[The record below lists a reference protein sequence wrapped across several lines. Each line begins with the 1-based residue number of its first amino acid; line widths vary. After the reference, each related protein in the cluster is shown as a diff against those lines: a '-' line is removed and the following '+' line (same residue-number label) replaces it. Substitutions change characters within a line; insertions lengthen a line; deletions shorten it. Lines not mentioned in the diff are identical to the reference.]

1 MTRQPRVLLFALP
14 LLLCHIY
21 EASADLR
28 VLESTTPGL
37 PPGTVLLDDAR
48 LDIAAGAQIK
58 LLRLPAATTVTITG
72 PHTGTLADY
81 ERRPK
86 SLWERWFGAST
97 PAKDEPYGGV
107 RGGKR

>member
-1 MTRQPRVLLFALP
+1 MTHQPRVLLLALP

-21 EASADLR
+21 EAHADLR
-28 VLESTTPGL
+28 VLESTAPGL
-37 PPGTVLLDDAR
+37 LPGAVLLDDAR
-48 LDIAAGAQIK
+48 LEIATGTQVK
-58 LLRLPAATTVTITG
+58 LLRLPAATTVTIIG

-81 ERRPK
+81 ENRPR
-86 SLWERWFGAST
+86 SWWERWFGTTA